1 MAAETQTDAFVFIVG
16 SPRSGTTIL
25 GELLDRHDHISQWY
39 EPYFVWD
46 YFFRT
51 APDDERSET
60 DASPEVRKWIYQN
73 FENFKTKR
81 KCAVLI
87 DKSPRNSLKIP
98 FILKIFPQAKFIH
111 LLRDG
116 RDVTLSIMKEWLRR
130 QTIVQN
136 PRSKGRFSYGEA
148 YQVIQTFLGRQ
159 PFVKDKL
166 RAFWFETHGH
176 PFNRKKHLNR
186 LRWNGEIGWGP
197 RFRGWERIYEQS
209 SLLEFNA
216 YQWLYC
222 VQRIEADWNLIPQSC
237 RLTVRYEDLI
247 QRSRQKITDIL
258 GFLGLDGDPAFFQSL
273 PKLKADNYNKWKAE
287 FSKQDL
293 KKISPILTTQL
304 KKLGYAQTEQW
315 INAI

>member
-1 MAAETQTDAFVFIVG
+1 MAAKTRTDAFVFIVG
-16 SPRSGTTIL
+16 SPRSGTTIM
-25 GELLDRHDHISQWY
+25 GELLDKHAHISQWY

-46 YFFRT
+46 RFFRT

-60 DASPEVRKWIYQN
+60 DASPKVKKWIYAN
-73 FENFKTKR
+73 FENFKKKR

-98 FILKIFPQAKFIH
+98 FILKLFPQPKFIH

-130 QTIVQN
+130 RNIVQN
-136 PRSKGRFSYGEA
+136 PRSRGRFNYGEA
-148 YQVIQTFLGRQ
+148 YQVISTFLSRQ
-159 PFVKDKL
+159 PFIKDKF

-176 PFNRKKHLNR
+176 AFNKKKHLNR

-209 SLLEFNA
+209 SLLEFSA
-216 YQWLYC
+216 YQWLHC
-222 VQRIEADWNLIPQSC
+222 VQRIEADWNLIPQND
-237 RLTVRYEDLI
+237 RLIVRYEDLI

-258 GFLGLDGDPAFFQSL
+258 DFLGLDGDQAFFQSL
-273 PKLKADNYNKWKAE
+273 PELKADNYNKWKAE
-287 FSKQDL
+287 FSKEDL
-293 KKISPILTTQL
+293 KKISPIITAQL
-304 KKLGYAQTEQW
+304 KKLGYAQTEEW